1 MSASS
6 PVSRPPPSSALCIV
20 LDENASLSNPQAPPL
35 ALGLW
40 EGETEPTPHSNSE
53 RRGILPGETGEN
65 FGLEFTFPIH
75 GNREGWPLGGI
86 PPGLRCTPHRS
97 LPRCPASGDAGATW

>member
-40 EGETEPTPHSNSE
+40 EGETEPTP
-53 RRGILPGETGEN
+53 
-65 FGLEFTFPIH
+65 
-75 GNREGWPLGGI
+75 PLK
-86 PPGLRCTPHRS
+86 
-97 LPRCPASGDAGATW
+97 